1 MKKTISKYLESCR
14 VSTPRLYSNASYG
27 RNGAFEV
34 VDGSGTA
41 MLVICSDQLGWEH
54 VSVTVLEQKRTPT
67 WKEMDFIKSLFW
79 EDTETV
85 VQLHVPREMWINQHE
100 YCLHLWKPVGVE
112 IPLPP
117 KMFVGIQKAG
127 AGR

>member
-14 VSTPRLYSNASYG
+14 ISTPQLYSDPSYG

-34 VDGSGTA
+34 IDGSGTA
-41 MLVICSDQLGWEH
+41 MMVICSDQLGWEH
-54 VSVTVLEQKRTPT
+54 CSVTVLGQKRTPT

-79 EDTETV
+79 ADTETV
-85 VQLHVPREMWINQHE
+85 MQLHVPRERWVNQHDF
-100 YCLHLWKPVGVE
+100 CLHLWKPVGVV

-117 KMFVGIQKAG
+117 MILVGNEKLG
-127 AGR
+127 TLR